1 VLRGGVVLLGQV
13 AEGIPRLR
21 GRARARGRARIR
33 ARGRAR
39 IRARGRA
46 RARVGGYRPPSR
58 A

>member
-1 VLRGGVVLLGQV
+1 MLRGGVVLLGQV

-21 GRARARGRARIR
+21 GRGRARD
-33 ARGRAR
+33 RAR